1 MHELRTFVFDPH
13 PEAAGQGAP
22 VYSVRM
28 ALLDGEPWWYAADVC
43 AALDLGNP
51 RQAVSRLDAD
61 EKCTVISND
70 GGPARN
76 VVNEPGLYALAL
88 GSRKPEAK
96 TFKRWITHEVLPA
109 IRKTGGYQAFDVP
122 KTFHGALA
130 LAAKLEQEREALACT
145 VARQADDLAVLGP
158 KAAFA
163 DRVASAKGDHTIAAA
178 AKILSTDKMPFGQ
191 NRLFVWLRI
200 HGYLIAGTCTPY
212 QRWVDAGLF
221 TVRERVFKDG
231 FGRDHIKPKTHIT
244 GKGMLAIQK
253 AMEAE
258 RQGVL
263 AQPQLACEARP

>member
-22 VYSVRM
+22 VFSVRM
-28 ALLDGEPWWYAADVC
+28 ALVEGEPWWYAADVC

-51 RQAVSRLDAD
+51 RQAVTRLDPD
-61 EKCTVISND
+61 EKSTVISND

-76 VVNEPGLYALAL
+76 VVNEPGLYTLVL
-88 GSRKPEAK
+88 SSRKPEAK
-96 TFKRWITHEVLPA
+96 LFKRWITHEVLPA
-109 IRKTGGYQAFDVP
+109 IRRNGGYQAFDVP

-130 LAAKLEQEREALACT
+130 LAAKLEQERETLACT
-145 VARQADDLAVLGP
+145 VARQADDLAVLAL

-178 AKILSTDKMPFGQ
+178 AKILGTGQ

-200 HGYLIAGTCTPY
+200 HEFLIAGTCTPF
-212 QRWVDAGLF
+212 QRWMEAGLF
-221 TVRERVFKDG
+221 TVKERVFKDE

-253 AMEAE
+253 VMDAE
-258 RQGVL
+258 RQGARML
-263 AQPQLACEARP
+263 SQCIPGEARP